1 MRAGVSWPRLH
12 ELKVMR
18 EFVQPLLRLLCALLL
33 LNPRPRLVE
42 RALILVHGIASL
54 EKMVLS
60 NADNDE
66 RYQQTCRSY

>member
-1 MRAGVSWPRLH
+1 
-12 ELKVMR
+12 MR

-42 RALILVHGIASL
+42 RALIPGHGIASL

-60 NADNDE
+60 NADNDD
-66 RYQQTCRSY
+66 RCQQTGRSYGRMNT